1 MKKDQSIMKLSCDF
15 QSFFNALDP
24 ALYETWVDLPK
35 HPLQNQEPDGDR
47 HWIGRHSRFNT
58 LIDF

>member
-1 MKKDQSIMKLSCDF
+1 MKLSCDF